1 MSGPL
6 LEAEEVVLRFG
17 ALTAVDGVSLQIWP
31 EETLGLVGE
40 SGSGKSTLGRGLL
53 GLARPDGGTVRFEG
67 RDVASLGRA
76 GRKRLRRAC
85 QIFFQDP
92 VASLSPRMR
101 FRTLLEEP
109 LRIHGL
115 ELAEHWPRVEALL
128 GALGLA
134 ANLLDKHPHEV
145 SGGQARRLGIVRAL
159 ALEPRFVV
167 ADEPTAGLDVS
178 AQGDLLNLL
187 ADLRRR
193 FRLTYLLISHNL
205 DAVRRATDRTAVM
218 YLGRIVESGPTAL
231 LFASPAHPYTAALIA
246 ANPAIDPARRGRGPA
261 LEGEIPSPLA
271 PPPGCRFHTRCPRA
285 EARCRSD
292 DPAPRELGGGRW
304 ASCHFPLPP

>member
-1 MSGPL
+1 MRPL
-6 LEAEEVVLRFG
+6 IEAEQVEIRFG
-17 ALTAVDGVSLQIWP
+17 ALRAVDGASLQVWP
-31 EETLGLVGE
+31 GETLGLVGE
-40 SGSGKSTLGRGLL
+40 SGSGKSTLGRALL
-53 GLARPDGGTVRFEG
+53 GLAPPAAGVVRFED
-67 RDVASLGRA
+67 RDVATLGRRE
-76 GRKRLRRAC
+76 RKRLRRAC

-92 VASLSPRMR
+92 VASLSPRLS
-101 FRTLLEEP
+101 FRALLEEP

-115 ELAEHWPRVEALL
+115 PLQEHWPRVEALL
-128 GALGLA
+128 AALGLA

-159 ALEPRFVV
+159 ALQPRFVV

-187 ADLRRR
+187 ADLRAR

-218 YLGRIVESGPTAL
+218 YLGRIVESGPTEA
-231 LFASPAHPYTAALIA
+231 LFAAPAHPYTAALVA
-246 ANPAIDPARRGRGPA
+246 ANPSIDPAQRGRRAP
-261 LEGEIPSPLA
+261 LEGEIPSALR

-285 EARCRSD
+285 EARCRV
-292 DPAPRELGGGRW
+292 DPPAAHDLGGGRW
-304 ASCHFPLPP
+304 ASCHFPLEP

>member
-1 MSGPL
+1 MQPLIEAEDIEIRFGPL
-6 LEAEEVVLRFG
+6 V
-17 ALTAVDGVSLQIWP
+17 AVAGVSLQVWP

-40 SGSGKSTLGRGLL
+40 SGSGKTTLGRALL
-53 GLARPDGGTVRFEG
+53 GLAQPDAGTVRFEG
-67 RDVASLGRA
+67 RDLASLGRA
-76 GRKRLRRAC
+76 ERRRLRRAC

-92 VASLSPRMR
+92 VASLSPRLT
-101 FRTLLEEP
+101 FRALLEEP

-115 ELAEHWPRVEALL
+115 PVAEHWPRVEALL
-128 GALGLA
+128 AALGLA
-134 ANLLDKHPHEV
+134 PNLLDKHPHEV

-187 ADLRRR
+187 ADLRAR

-218 YLGRIVESGPTAL
+218 YLGQIVESGPTAV
-231 LFASPAHPYTAALIA
+231 LFAAPAHPYTAALVA
-246 ANPAIDPARRGRGPA
+246 ANPAIDPARRGAREP
-261 LEGEIPSPLA
+261 LEGEIPSPLR

-285 EARCRSD
+285 EARCRVEP
-292 DPAPRELGGGRW
+292 PAAREVGEGRW
-304 ASCHFPLPP
+304 ASCHFPLPA